1 MEKNGTLKRL
11 IFFVSL
17 QHTETPHGAG
27 KPLIMQQQHQAQLT
41 PVCPPHAQ
49 PQQQQALVLYQ
60 VSYKVAL
67 LYLPAMK
74 QRNKKVKTHTWYDL
88 RIYRRLDSPFLLR
101 LLLLAH
107 HTCLEATLFIC
118 TASPTPHESFSRA
131 GSYNPTRFEGSIR
144 GPASGF
150 LNGTRAARASASLSA
165 AAAALEECR
174 VERRTPLLLLPGRGR
189 RVAPPTLAVYRV
201 RNISVWYVRL
211 SSLVRL
217 A

>member
-1 MEKNGTLKRL
+1 MKRKRENTYV
-11 IFFVSL
+11 VSL
-17 QHTETPHGAG
+17 TADWT
-27 KPLIMQQQHQAQLT
+27 
-41 PVCPPHAQ
+41 
-49 PQQQQALVLYQ
+49 
-60 VSYKVAL
+60 L
-67 LYLPAMK
+67 L
-74 QRNKKVKTHTWYDL
+74 
-88 RIYRRLDSPFLLR
+88 LL

-131 GSYNPTRFEGSIR
+131 GSYNPTRFEGNVR

-201 RNISVWYVRL
+201 RNISVWYVRR

-217 A
+217 VWAASTGRGWRLRLKEVR